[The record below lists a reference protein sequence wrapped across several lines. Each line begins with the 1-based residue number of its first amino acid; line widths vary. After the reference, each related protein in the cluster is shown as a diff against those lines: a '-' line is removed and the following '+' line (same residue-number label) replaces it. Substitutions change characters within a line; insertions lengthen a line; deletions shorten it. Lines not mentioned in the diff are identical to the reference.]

1 MTEPSFRAVLVA
13 LAASQLGLAVWMAV
27 SPGSFFDA
35 IAGFGAQNDHYI
47 RDVAVF
53 YLAIGGGLAV
63 AALRPSWRFPVL
75 AISAT
80 WYLAHA
86 VNHLLDIGESDPDW
100 VGPVD
105 FVAILVTGLLLLGL
119 AVLAARHDVQAS
131 ASRPGPPS

>member
-1 MTEPSFRAVLVA
+1 VSESSFRAVLAV

-53 YLAIGGGLAV
+53 YLAIGVGLAV
-63 AALRPSWRFPVL
+63 AATRRSWRFPVL

-86 VNHLLDIGESDPDW
+86 VNHLLDIGEADPEW
-100 VGPVD
+100 VGPAD
-105 FVAILVTGLLLLGL
+105 FVAILATGLVLLGL
-119 AVLAARHDVQAS
+119 AVIAARRDVGAS
-131 ASRPGPPS
+131 ASRPGPPP